1 MKIAIIAL
9 IYGAQAIRLGDEYDD
24 RLDHQIKDAAI
35 LKKMQESGP
44 RAMAD
49 GNYHLANGKVYDFRG
64 NEVDTLE
71 YDYAQLPE
79 LKEHYHIVNGELQ
92 DRDGQH
98 PRFAQQ
104 NAQQNVQIEDV
115 FDETYKYDKL

>member
-9 IYGAQAIRLGDEYDD
+9 IYGASALRLRDEYDD
-24 RLDHQIKDAAI
+24 RFDNQIKDAAI
-35 LKKMQESGP
+35 LKKMQETAP

-104 NAQQNVQIEDV
+104 NVQIQDV
-115 FDETYKYDKL
+115 FDDTFKYDKL